1 MHRESYQKLTSSFG
15 VNQNTP
21 VFENHATCFW
31 LWLSCQVLSLWA
43 QRGALPAR
51 ANVIAESTQTAA
63 HTKGRHRT
71 LITKQRRATVQLLAE
86 NRTCFA
92 SATSL
97 LILYLMV
104 AKWARPSNQCQ
115 STQKFC

>member
-1 MHRESYQKLTSSFG
+1 MHRESNQKLTSSFG

-104 AKWARPSNQCQ
+104 AK
-115 STQKFC
+115 